1 MESSPLINYLENI
14 RPHAEILKSYEIVR
28 KWLQESGMTSK
39 EIESIKTAPHYI
51 WIEHEKIHSMV
62 EKIKSDLRRYGILD
76 DTNEE
81 IFGNFIVSELK
92 KISRK
97 YPLVDEL

>member
-1 MESSPLINYLENI
+1 
-14 RPHAEILKSYEIVR
+14 
-28 KWLQESGMTSK
+28 MTSK
-39 EIESIKTAPHYI
+39 EIESIKKAPHYI
-51 WIEHEKIHSMV
+51 WVEHEKIHSVV